1 MIMIGKNGHTSI
13 VSSGLISMGS
23 TLSIVIV
30 SLMIAAVAW
39 TIPFMAPMIW
49 SYWASGLWCAI
60 AIAAIAVHGKRGLWV
75 LLGAPLA
82 LQHAAFGAFI
92 YIAWR

>member
-1 MIMIGKNGHTSI
+1 MAYRNMDATGQAI
-13 VSSGLISMGS
+13 MGS
-23 TLSIVIV
+23 TLPIAVGV
-30 SLMIAAVAW
+30 SLLMAAVAW

-60 AIAAIAVHGKRGLWV
+60 VIAVIAVHGKRGLWV
-75 LLGAPLA
+75 LLAAPLA
-82 LQHAAFGAFI
+82 VQHAAFAALI